1 MSPAPMSS
9 TPKASAPVS
18 VAQPRWIPWVLYP
31 AGDGIAQLILGEV
44 SITRLL
50 ALALVGGLVY
60 QAETPR
66 WFRWLDQW
74 RPSPAMA
81 QQWPWRWLTQ
91 PVHPHQAQYRLN
103 WIGRM
108 LGSMSF
114 FSPPWILRHMLI
126 LKLSTT
132 PWHQIALAS
141 ALPELWLAACKS
153 FLTNLPI
160 SIVGNYIIQ
169 ARLPLQ
175 YRFWGSICMS
185 GIMGIAFALAYRF
198 F

>member
-1 MSPAPMSS
+1 MSF
-9 TPKASAPVS
+9 T
-18 VAQPRWIPWVLYP
+18 QPRWIPWVLYP

-44 SITRLL
+44 SLTRLL
-50 ALALVGGLVY
+50 ALSLVGGIIY

-74 RPSPAMA
+74 RISPATA
-81 QQWPWRWLTQ
+81 QKTPWRWLTQ
-91 PVHPHQAQYRLN
+91 PDETQYRLN

-108 LGSMSF
+108 LGSMSL
-114 FSPPWILRHMLI
+114 FSPPWITRHMLI

-132 PWHQIALAS
+132 PWHHIALTS
-141 ALPELWLAACKS
+141 TLPELWLAACKS
-153 FLTNLPI
+153 FLTNLPL